1 MNPTTNAHGVYGP
14 QGPQDMQDAHGA
26 QDVHDARDAQD
37 AYVRDRPPPKAGF
50 EGLLDATVPA
60 GELAERAAAQLLACA
75 EPRQRGALGE
85 RFAAAYLARL
95 GWLIVARN
103 YRTRWGELDLICMDP
118 SGRLV
123 FVEVKTRS
131 GMGYGGPREAV
142 TRNKQRHLKQ
152 AAALWMQQEPRPAGC
167 RGVRFDVLGVLVGRD
182 AVSVDYIE
190 GAFV

>member
-1 MNPTTNAHGVYGP
+1 MNPTTNTHGTHGP
-14 QGPQDMQDAHGA
+14 QGSYGVQDAHGA
-26 QDVHDARDAQD
+26 PDAYDGAQD
-37 AYVRDRPPPKAGF
+37 AYGRDRPGPETGF
-50 EGLLDATVPA
+50 EGLTDATVPA
-60 GELAERAAAQLLACA
+60 GDLAERTAAQLLAC
-75 EPRQRGALGE
+75 EGPRRRGALGE
-85 RFAAAYLARL
+85 RFAAAHLSGL
-95 GWLIVARN
+95 GWLIMARN

-152 AAALWMQQEPRPAGC
+152 AAALWMQKEPKPAGC

-182 AVSVDYIE
+182 GVSVDHIE
-190 GAFV
+190 GAFA